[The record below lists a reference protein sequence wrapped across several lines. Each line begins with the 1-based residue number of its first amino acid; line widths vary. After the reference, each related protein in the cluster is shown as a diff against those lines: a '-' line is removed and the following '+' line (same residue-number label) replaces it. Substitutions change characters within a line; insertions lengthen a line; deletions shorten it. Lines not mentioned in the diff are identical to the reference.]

1 MWTDHYRAAHPTGE
15 EGKDAED
22 DAGNVSLDDI
32 DEVDTDAPPSDGAF
46 ARLHAAGL
54 I

>member
-1 MWTDHYRAAHPTGE
+1 MWIIEGE

-22 DAGNVSLDDI
+22 DGAGRLVF
-32 DEVDTDAPPSDGAF
+32 DETEEDNAPSPVGAF
-46 ARLHAAGL
+46 ARLHTAGL